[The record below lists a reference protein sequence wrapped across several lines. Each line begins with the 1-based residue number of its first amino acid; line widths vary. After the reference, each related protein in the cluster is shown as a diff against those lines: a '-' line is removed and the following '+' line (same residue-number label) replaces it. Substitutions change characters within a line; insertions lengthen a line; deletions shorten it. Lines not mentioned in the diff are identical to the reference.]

1 MNDCRLQAGTKTQ
14 HLAHMS
20 RQSSARAARR
30 SARLSILLLAAV
42 GACDMPTRLPTWDQT
57 WLIPG
62 DSTSIA
68 VSELLPSSGDLT
80 MTTVN
85 GQPAFALTVASPG
98 TYSQSL
104 GQICSACATANGT
117 TVPKPAFVLRDSVD
131 TSLPSDVVAATIVSG
146 TFTYTVTNNFSFDP
160 IRPNAAG
167 APYGYFVVTVKNG
180 STVVARD
187 SVDGAALAMGKNGA
201 TVQRSLSVLLNNG
214 SLAITGA
221 SPLRVYLTLN
231 SPQGDPVT
239 INASQSISV
248 AFQPAPVALSQA
260 QVQIGNQSI
269 SATQTNI
276 DFSSVSDQAV
286 INRVQGGTLHLVI
299 ASPFGVQGT
308 LTATFTAPGTATITK
323 TLPLTTAAQQ
333 TPDISLTADELRSL
347 LGKSVTLSVSGTVS
361 SPSGTV
367 TLTPTQ
373 VLQVNSTFQ
382 IILSTTES

>member
-1 MNDCRLQAGTKTQ
+1 M
-14 HLAHMS
+14 
-20 RQSSARAARR
+20 
-30 SARLSILLLAAV
+30 LAAV
-42 GACDMPTRLPTWDQT
+42 GACDLPTRLPTWDQT

-62 DSTSIA
+62 DSTTVG
-68 VSELLPSSGDLT
+68 VSELLPASGDLT
-80 MTTVN
+80 MSTAG
-85 GQPAFALTVASPG
+85 GQPVFALTVASPG

-104 GQICSACATANGT
+104 GQICSACAAANGM
-117 TVPKPAFVLRDSVD
+117 TVPKPAFTLLDSLD
-131 TSLPSDVVAATIVSG
+131 TSLPSDVVTATVVSG
-146 TFTYTVTNNFSFDP
+146 TLSYTITNNFSFDP

-167 APYGYFVVTVKNG
+167 APYGYFVITLMNG
-180 STVVARD
+180 ATVVARD
-187 SVDGAALAMGKNGA
+187 SVDGANLAIGKNGA
-201 TVQRSLSVLLNNG
+201 TLQRSVALG
-214 SLAITGA
+214 SGTIDAS

-239 INASQSISV
+239 INSSQSISI
-248 AFQPAPVALSQA
+248 AIQPASVALSQA
-260 QVQIGNQSI
+260 QVQIGSQSI
-269 SATQTNI
+269 NANQTTI

-308 LTATFTAPGTATITK
+308 LTATFSAPGAAAITK
-323 TLPLTTAAQQ
+323 SISLTTAAQQ
-333 TPDISLTADELRSL
+333 TPDISLTAAELRSL
-347 LGKSVTLSVSGTVS
+347 LGKSVTLDVSGTVS